1 MRRRTALAA
10 AAAGLA
16 LMAMP
21 PAAASPDPVIAPRVA
36 PLPADFLWGV
46 SSSGFQIEGDSPDS
60 NWTRL
65 GATGQL
71 TDQVGTSAD
80 FLHRYREDIANA
92 KALGVRVFRLS
103 VEWARL
109 EPQPGQYDPAAW
121 GFYDSVLDAIH
132 AAGMRPMITLDH
144 WVYPGWA
151 FDRGGWN
158 STEMSGAWIA
168 NARKVVDRYS
178 GLNPLW
184 ITFNEPSAYVF
195 QEVRTGGIS
204 AANIPTALDQWVRLH
219 RDIYDYI
226 HAVQPGAQVSSN
238 IAYFPAAEAAVDTT
252 FFDRVVDKLDFIGLD
267 YYYSMSPTDLSY
279 SNTFSEP
286 WKSSIAADGIYYALR
301 HYAKAFPDLPLYV
314 VENGMPTENGAL
326 RPDGYDRADH
336 LRDIVYWVQ
345 RAVADGAK
353 VIGYNYWSITD
364 NYEWGTYTSRFGLY
378 TVDVKNDPTLTR
390 RPTTAV
396 DAYRALTA
404 NGGVPGD
411 YRPSRPS
418 TTCSVVDGLD
428 SCLDPAG

>member
-16 LMAMP
+16 LVAVA
-21 PAAASPDPVIAPRVA
+21 PASASPNAVGAQRVA
-36 PLPADFLWGV
+36 SLPADFLWGV
-46 SSSGFQIEGDSPDS
+46 SASGFQTEGHSPDS

-65 GATGQL
+65 ATTGQL
-71 TDQVGTSAD
+71 ADQVGTSVD
-80 FLHRYREDIANA
+80 FLHRYPEDIRNA
-92 KALGVRVFRLS
+92 KELGARVYRIS
-103 VEWARL
+103 IEWARL
-109 EPQPGQYDPAAW
+109 EPEPGHYDPAAW
-121 GFYDSVLDAIH
+121 QFYDDVLATIH

-158 STEMSGAWIA
+158 RPDMYTDWLA
-168 NARKVVDRYS
+168 NARKVVDRYAD
-178 GLNPLW
+178 LDPLW

-195 QEVRTGGIS
+195 QEVRTGGVTPQ
-204 AANIPTALDQWVRLH
+204 NIPAALDRWVRSH
-219 RDIYDYI
+219 REIYDYI
-226 HAVQPGAQVSSN
+226 HAAHPGAMVSSN
-238 IAYFPAAEAAVDTT
+238 VTYFPIAEAAVDTT
-252 FFDRVVDKLDFIGLD
+252 FLDRVTDKLDFIGLD

-286 WKSSIAADGIYYALR
+286 WKSNTAADGVYYALR
-301 HYAKAFPDLPLYV
+301 HYAKAFPGKPLYV
-314 VENGMPTENGAL
+314 VENGMPTENDAP

-336 LRDIVYWVQ
+336 LDDSIYWMQ
-345 RAVADGAK
+345 RAVNEGAE

-396 DAYRALTA
+396 DAYRTLIT
-404 NGGVPGD
+404 NGGVRPD
-411 YRPSRPS
+411 YTPTRPS
-418 TTCSVVDGLD
+418 TWCSLVDGLD
-428 SCLDPAG
+428 SCLDPAE